1 MERGRLAGPRLGDR
15 VAYSLSTARGVTIE
29 YDLREYEK
37 VVREIRGLD
46 FSGRSG
52 AELSELALSLRGR
65 VRDGAT
71 LESELVHGFALAAE
85 GCRRLLGL
93 RPYDE
98 QLVAGIAMHRGKL
111 AQLQTG
117 EGKTLAAVFPIDNY
131 PI

>member
-37 VVREIRGLD
+37 VVREIGGLD
-46 FSGRSG
+46 FSGRSD
-52 AELSELALSLRGR
+52 AELAFALRGR